1 MADQNSLEPCPEK
14 PWQIAKKWQK
24 QNFYRGSQYPPF
36 SIEPL
41 PYERQRLAG
50 SGMTDED
57 RALRRQWI
65 KDQEL
70 HHEPR
75 FVKELKPRNFFRRL
89 YMNPTDAFFNYFIP
103 LIGKTP
109 AAMLRI
115 VIPRALL
122 GLSGLYVFYYNIK
135 YLSNDWTRAG
145 GLNVFESK
153 PMILTSTVHL
163 PEKKHDDYYDRGFK
177 ARTALLY
184 KEKDSEI

>member
-103 LIGKTP
+103 LIV
-109 AAMLRI
+109 R
-115 VIPRALL
+115 
-122 GLSGLYVFYYNIK
+122 
-135 YLSNDWTRAG
+135 YLSQHVA
-145 GLNVFESK
+145 V
-153 PMILTSTVHL
+153 IVHL
-163 PEKKHDDYYDRGFK
+163 IKNAYSMR
-177 ARTALLY
+177 
-184 KEKDSEI
+184 